1 LGKSSQNLS
10 GLPELTSKHLLIV
23 FHSQSG
29 RAESLALAVYKG
41 ALRERDVKVRLRR
54 AMDAQ
59 SADILW
65 ADALLM
71 VSPENFG
78 AAAGG
83 IKDFLDRV
91 YYPMERT
98 GKQGLPYALIISAG
112 NDGTG
117 CERQLE
123 RILKGMAAKKIQDS
137 CIIHGQ
143 PLALDLNNAGDTG
156 EAIATGLVLGI
167 F

>member
-1 LGKSSQNLS
+1 M
-10 GLPELTSKHLLIV
+10 TSKHLLIV

-41 ALRERDVKVRLRR
+41 ALREHDVKVKLCR
-54 AMDAQ
+54 AIDAQ
-59 SADILW
+59 SADMLW

-78 AAAGG
+78 AASGG

-91 YYPMERT
+91 YYPLERI
-98 GKQGLPYALIISAG
+98 GKQALPYALIISAG
-112 NDGTG
+112 NDGSG

-137 CIIHGQ
+137 CIIYGQ
-143 PLALDLNNAGDTG
+143 PAEADLDKVADAG
-156 EAIATGLVLGI
+156 EALAAGLALGI